1 MTVFSR
7 AIEAY
12 WRESFAGELLFDSD
26 SLTVTANPELEHSRR
41 LMLLE
46 TVDGRVSVVMTPE
59 LADAVVLPQERTLT
73 VALLRRTLEQA
84 GFRLHGADSL
94 FYFPTSALDALRR
107 EATADRVRKLDAVD
121 VAAFDE
127 FQAGASEQDLDDA
140 YVELDHWAVF
150 GAFEQSRL
158 VCAASMYPWDDRQI
172 ADVGVLTL
180 PSSRGRGHARAVV
193 RAISSHAVAQGH
205 EPQYRCQLDNAAS
218 ARLARSAGLSL
229 FGRWDVIS
237 TDRVE

>member
-1 MTVFSR
+1 MTAFSH
-7 AIEAY
+7 AIESY
-12 WRESFAGELLFDSD
+12 WRESFTGELLFAGD
-26 SLTVTANPELEHSRR
+26 SLTVTANSNLKDSRR

-46 TVDGRVSVVMTPE
+46 TVDGRASVVMTPE
-59 LADAVVLPQERTLT
+59 LADAAGLPQERTLT
-73 VALLRRTLEQA
+73 VPLLRRTLEQA
-84 GFRLHGADSL
+84 GLRLHGADSL
-94 FYFPTSALDALRR
+94 FYFPTSALDTLRH
-107 EATADRVRKLDAVD
+107 ESTADHVRKLGAADA
-121 VAAFDE
+121 AAFDE
-127 FQAGASEQDLDDA
+127 FRAGASEQDLDDA

-193 RAISSHAVAQGH
+193 RAISSHAVAQGY

-218 ARLARSAGLSL
+218 ARLAGSAGLSL

-237 TDRVE
+237 PDRVE